1 MANKMTVV
9 EKFGMVKAFLEENG
23 ASEDMV
29 AFIQERADLQTKKS
43 GGAKKPTKT
52 QVENETYKDEIVAIL
67 SNGDGVTATQIMKSM
82 TEDFA
87 IQKVTAL
94 LTALRKEGK
103 VTSEK
108 DGKTT
113 LFYLAEEEESEED

>member
-1 MANKMTVV
+1 MANKITVV
-9 EKFGMVKAFLEENG
+9 EKFGMVKDFLMENG

-29 AFIQERADLQTKKS
+29 TFIQERADLQAKKS
-43 GGAKKPTKT
+43 GGAKKPTKN
-52 QVENETYKDEIVAIL
+52 QLENEIFKDEIVAIL

-82 TEDFA
+82 SEDFA

>member
-29 AFIQERADLQTKKS
+29 TFIQERADLQAKKS

-52 QVENETYKDEIVAIL
+52 QVENETYKDEILTIL
-67 SNGDGVTATQIMKSM
+67 SNEDGVTATEIMKSM
-82 TEDFA
+82 AEDFA

>member
-29 AFIQERADLQTKKS
+29 AFIQERADLQAKKS
-43 GGAKKPTKT
+43 GGAKKPTKN
-52 QVENETYKDEIVAIL
+52 QLENETYKDEILTIL
-67 SNGDGVTATQIMKSM
+67 SNGDGVTATEIMKSM
-82 TEDFA
+82 AEDFA

-94 LTALRKEGK
+94 LTSLRKEGK

-113 LFYLAEEEESEED
+113 LFYLASEEESEED